1 MRISWRICVVSR
13 SYQIVSDR
21 IMTYASVRI
30 RSYRIVSDHIM
41 TCASVRITIISCH
54 ITMFSDLAPYQ
65 MRIRRYRHVS
75 EWGLVSVRWGHTY
88 QNVSQHITTYHN
100 EVDITGT
107 WSTYQTRIDIY
118 HTYHDSF
125 VYRGVSRWVGVRAV
139 YRVVCITWYHELSHN
154 IMLRRRGIVIYC
166 DTMW

>member
-1 MRISWRICVVSR
+1 MGCMCMHMVPSPGAAA
-13 SYQIVSDR
+13 R

-75 EWGLVSVRWGHTY
+75 EWGLVSVR
-88 QNVSQHITTYHN
+88 
-100 EVDITGT
+100 
-107 WSTYQTRIDIY
+107 
-118 HTYHDSF
+118 
-125 VYRGVSRWVGVRAV
+125 
-139 YRVVCITWYHELSHN
+139 
-154 IMLRRRGIVIYC
+154 
-166 DTMW
+166 